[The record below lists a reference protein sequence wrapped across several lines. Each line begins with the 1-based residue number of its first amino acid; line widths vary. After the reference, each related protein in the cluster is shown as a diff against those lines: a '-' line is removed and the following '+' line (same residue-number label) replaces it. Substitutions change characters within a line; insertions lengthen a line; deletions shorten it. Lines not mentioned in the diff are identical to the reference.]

1 MSSQSPVT
9 RIGIV
14 GTGMISRC
22 LARLIS
28 RHYDDMTVTRV
39 LTRRPIATV
48 TDYPLT
54 EALTQSSSARS
65 RPASR
70 WSPSMPNCR

>member
-39 LTRRPIATV
+39 LTRRPIATGHRLS
-48 TDYPLT
+48 P
-54 EALTQSSSARS
+54 ARAAH
-65 RPASR
+65 PVGG
-70 WSPSMPNCR
+70 